1 MQIHRSTVGIPGSK
15 AQMKKLHDKCL
26 SFLNFHR
33 HFSNDQTY
41 FNLFLT
47 LSAADSHWPE
57 FFELFPEGRAH
68 LAKTVVD
75 NVLNIPDGQ
84 DRSSYV
90 TKAEDFLWRKQF
102 LEENNRFFDIFFR
115 IRVEEYVK
123 EVLVK
128 TLGALDYI
136 IRYEF
141 QGRGA
146 IHAHLLL
153 VLPMELGID
162 ERKLAFSKLTK
173 AQEKWAYAD
182 VVSEVREKH
191 GDIIPFFELDELF
204 VPSTLVGNIM
214 KARLHVIRVVGDYLG
229 LTECHPSDHRGHWF
243 PEDGGSLMHT
253 PSPQVIRQGFL
264 ARVHQGLEAVVNLI
278 NLTMIHRC

>member
-1 MQIHRSTVGIPGSK
+1 VGNLFVNRNLNLSKSELIAQLQRENKDLRQLAMQIHRSTVGIPGSK

-102 LEENNRFFDIFFR
+102 LEENNRFFDIFF
-115 IRVEEYVK
+115 
-123 EVLVK
+123 
-128 TLGALDYI
+128 
-136 IRYEF
+136 
-141 QGRGA
+141 
-146 IHAHLLL
+146 
-153 VLPMELGID
+153 
-162 ERKLAFSKLTK
+162 
-173 AQEKWAYAD
+173 
-182 VVSEVREKH
+182 
-191 GDIIPFFELDELF
+191 
-204 VPSTLVGNIM
+204 
-214 KARLHVIRVVGDYLG
+214 
-229 LTECHPSDHRGHWF
+229 
-243 PEDGGSLMHT
+243 
-253 PSPQVIRQGFL
+253 
-264 ARVHQGLEAVVNLI
+264 
-278 NLTMIHRC
+278 